1 MLQDL
6 NDLLRIHARH
16 IYQCIARLTDEIL
29 DFKPELLELD
39 LCDLKQRYSLRLL
52 LQVCLSCQYQGSLSV
67 HVIYA
72 DRQPLTGQIVGEG
85 YTQR

>member
-1 MLQDL
+1 MFQYLD
-6 NDLLRIHARH
+6 DLLRIHARH
-16 IYQCIARLTDEIL
+16 INQCIARLTDEIL

-39 LCDLKQRYSLRLL
+39 FSDLEQRYSLRLL
-52 LQVCLSCQYQGSLSV
+52 LQVCLSRRNLGSLSV

-72 DRQPLTGQIVGEG
+72 DRQPLTSQIVGEG